1 MLDAIC
7 ELGTDDLNENGKA
20 VNGETANRDA
30 RARITYSVFKFQKL
44 GDDEIERLRQWLYCP
59 ACGGK
64 AYFRK
69 ASKDGKAAC
78 FGSRYHRADCIEFK
92 PSAQKSREE
101 QDAIEVQQVLVEADA
116 LQIDFSLKPPKPL
129 NASQAP
135 SQNQPQALSANSV
148 NQPIAPALSRATKG
162 KPVPSETPFTEGA
175 LARRFPAS
183 GLEAAN
189 TNLPQIAAPMA
200 KTPNLKR
207 VASQGL
213 EKLLHSLLRG
223 SDLATSD
230 LWVYTDSERKYRW
243 RAKNLFVNFADA
255 DPTDNKPH
263 LYWGTISHSDTSMS
277 WLNPA
282 DSKDIGI
289 PIDVVKDPLLTRFSI
304 EDKRDL
310 EGAGLI
316 LFGKCFWNKEKTRKI
331 IQLWNNELTR
341 IFISKIED

>member
-7 ELGTDDLNENGKA
+7 VLTT
-20 VNGETANRDA
+20 ETAAEHALSPLRLNPNA
-30 RARITYSVFKFQKL
+30 KAGVTYSVFKFQQL
-44 GDDEIERLRQWLYCP
+44 PEPEIERLRQHLYCP
-59 ACGGK
+59 ACYGK

-78 FGSRYHRADCIEFK
+78 FGSRYHEYDCIEFN

-101 QDAIEVQQVLVEADA
+101 QDALDVQQQLLDADA
-116 LQIDFSLKPPKPL
+116 LVIDFSLNPSNKRPSNSALNVNAPQEQEVGAKNKTAHDTEPLASLQESKAGYQVVADKPE
-129 NASQAP
+129 
-135 SQNQPQALSANSV
+135 
-148 NQPIAPALSRATKG
+148 IAITAKR
-162 KPVPSETPFTEGA
+162 TP
-175 LARRFPAS
+175 
-183 GLEAAN
+183 
-189 TNLPQIAAPMA
+189 
-200 KTPNLKR
+200 
-207 VASQGL
+207 SQGL

-230 LWVYTDSERKYRW
+230 LWVYTDDERKYRW

-263 LYWGTISHSDTSMS
+263 MYWGTISHSDPTLS

-289 PIDVVKDPLLTRFSI
+289 PIEAVKTKLFKRFNI

-316 LFGKCFWNKEKTRKI
+316 LFGKCFWNKDKTRKI
-331 IQLWNNELTR
+331 IQLWDNDLRR
-341 IFISKIED
+341 IFISTLDD

>member
-7 ELGTDDLNENGKA
+7 VLTTEAAAEQASSLLRLNPHAQAG
-20 VNGETANRDA
+20 V
-30 RARITYSVFKFQKL
+30 TYSVFKFQQL
-44 GDDEIERLRQWLYCP
+44 PEAEIERLRQHLYCP
-59 ACGGK
+59 ACYGK

-78 FGSRYHRADCIEFK
+78 FGSRYHELDCIEFN

-101 QDAIEVQQVLVEADA
+101 QDALEVQQQLLDADA
-116 LQIDFSLKPPKPL
+116 LVIDFSLNPSNKRPSNSAHKINAPQEQEVVAKSEIENDTEQLESVQEPKADYQVAADKPE
-129 NASQAP
+129 
-135 SQNQPQALSANSV
+135 
-148 NQPIAPALSRATKG
+148 IAITAKR
-162 KPVPSETPFTEGA
+162 TP
-175 LARRFPAS
+175 
-183 GLEAAN
+183 
-189 TNLPQIAAPMA
+189 
-200 KTPNLKR
+200 
-207 VASQGL
+207 SQGL

-230 LWVYTDSERKYRW
+230 LWVYTDDERKYRW

-263 LYWGTISHSDTSMS
+263 MYWGTISHSDPALC

-289 PIDVVKDPLLTRFSI
+289 PIEAVKTKLFKRFNI

-316 LFGKCFWNKEKTRKI
+316 LFGKCFWNKDKTRKI
-331 IQLWNNELTR
+331 IQLWDNDLRR
-341 IFISKIED
+341 IFISTLDD

>member
-7 ELGTDDLNENGKA
+7 VLTTEAAAEHASSPLRLNPHAQAG
-20 VNGETANRDA
+20 V
-30 RARITYSVFKFQKL
+30 TYSVFKFQQL
-44 GDDEIERLRQWLYCP
+44 PEAEIERLRQHLYCP
-59 ACGGK
+59 ACYGK

-78 FGSRYHRADCIEFK
+78 FGSRYHELDCIEFN

-101 QDAIEVQQVLVEADA
+101 QDALEVQQQLLDADA
-116 LQIDFSLKPPKPL
+116 LVIDFSVNPSNKRPSNSAHKIKASHEQEVGSKSEIENDTEPL
-129 NASQAP
+129 ASVQESKAGYQVATDK
-135 SQNQPQALSANSV
+135 SE
-148 NQPIAPALSRATKG
+148 IAITAKR
-162 KPVPSETPFTEGA
+162 TP
-175 LARRFPAS
+175 
-183 GLEAAN
+183 
-189 TNLPQIAAPMA
+189 
-200 KTPNLKR
+200 
-207 VASQGL
+207 SQGL

-230 LWVYTDSERKYRW
+230 LWVYTDDERKYRW

-263 LYWGTISHSDTSMS
+263 MYWGTISHCDPTLS

-289 PIDVVKDPLLTRFSI
+289 PIEAVKTKLFKRFNI

-316 LFGKCFWNKEKTRKI
+316 LFGKCFWNKDKTRKI
-331 IQLWNNELTR
+331 IQLWDNDLRR
-341 IFISKIED
+341 IFISTLDD

>member
-7 ELGTDDLNENGKA
+7 VLTTEAAAEQASSPLRLNPHAQAG
-20 VNGETANRDA
+20 V
-30 RARITYSVFKFQKL
+30 TYSVFKFQQL
-44 GDDEIERLRQWLYCP
+44 PEAEIERLRQHLYCP
-59 ACGGK
+59 ACYGK

-78 FGSRYHRADCIEFK
+78 FGSRYHELDCIEFN

-101 QDAIEVQQVLVEADA
+101 QDALEVQQQLLDADA
-116 LQIDFSLKPPKPL
+116 LVIDFSLNPSNKKLSNSAHKIKAPQEQEVGAKSEIENDTEQLASVQEPKAGYQVAADKPEIGITAK
-129 NASQAP
+129 
-135 SQNQPQALSANSV
+135 
-148 NQPIAPALSRATKG
+148 R
-162 KPVPSETPFTEGA
+162 TP
-175 LARRFPAS
+175 
-183 GLEAAN
+183 
-189 TNLPQIAAPMA
+189 
-200 KTPNLKR
+200 
-207 VASQGL
+207 SQGL

-230 LWVYTDSERKYRW
+230 LWVYTDDERKYRW

-263 LYWGTISHSDTSMS
+263 MYWGTISHSDPTLS

-289 PIDVVKDPLLTRFSI
+289 PIEAVKTKLFKRFNI

-316 LFGKCFWNKEKTRKI
+316 LFGKCFWNKDKTRKI
-331 IQLWNNELTR
+331 IQLWDNDLRR
-341 IFISKIED
+341 IFISTLDD

>member
-7 ELGTDDLNENGKA
+7 EL
-20 VNGETANRDA
+20 ETEDHLTA
-30 RARITYSVFKFQKL
+30 RTTYSVFKFQQL
-44 GDDEIERLRQWLYCP
+44 PDDDIERLRQWLICP

-78 FGSRYHRADCIEFK
+78 FGSRYHQADCIEFK

-101 QDAIEVQQVLVEADA
+101 QDAIEVQQQLVDADA
-116 LQIDFSLKPPKPL
+116 LMIDFSRKPRRHSSANKAAT
-129 NASQAP
+129 ASSASKTAPTSSSMLESSKVSVAP
-135 SQNQPQALSANSV
+135 SMDAQVQESKTDYQV
-148 NQPIAPALSRATKG
+148 NTAACT
-162 KPVPSETPFTEGA
+162 TE
-175 LARRFPAS
+175 
-183 GLEAAN
+183 
-189 TNLPQIAAPMA
+189 
-200 KTPNLKR
+200 KR
-207 VASQGL
+207 VPSQGL

-223 SDLATSD
+223 TDLAKSD

-255 DPTDNKPH
+255 DPLDNKPH
-263 LYWGTISHSDTSMS
+263 MYWGTISHTDPTMG

-289 PIDVVKDPLLTRFSI
+289 PIDGIKQPLLAQFEI
-304 EDKRDL
+304 EDKRCF

-331 IQLWNNELTR
+331 IQLWNNDLQR
-341 IFISKIED
+341 IFISKLED

>member
-7 ELGTDDLNENGKA
+7 VLTTEAAGEHASSPLRLNPHAQAG
-20 VNGETANRDA
+20 V
-30 RARITYSVFKFQKL
+30 TYSVFKFQQL
-44 GDDEIERLRQWLYCP
+44 PEAEIERLRQHLYCP
-59 ACGGK
+59 ACYGK

-78 FGSRYHRADCIEFK
+78 FGSRYHELDCIEFNL
-92 PSAQKSREE
+92 SAQKSREE
-101 QDAIEVQQVLVEADA
+101 QDALEVQQQLLDADA
-116 LQIDFSLKPPKPL
+116 LVIDFSLNPSNKRPSNSAHKIKASHEQEVGSKSEIENDTEQLASVQEPK
-129 NASQAP
+129 AGYQVATDKSE
-135 SQNQPQALSANSV
+135 
-148 NQPIAPALSRATKG
+148 IAITAKR
-162 KPVPSETPFTEGA
+162 TP
-175 LARRFPAS
+175 
-183 GLEAAN
+183 
-189 TNLPQIAAPMA
+189 
-200 KTPNLKR
+200 
-207 VASQGL
+207 SQGL

-230 LWVYTDSERKYRW
+230 LWVYTDDERKYRW

-263 LYWGTISHSDTSMS
+263 MYWGTISHSDPTLS

-289 PIDVVKDPLLTRFSI
+289 PIEAVKTKLFKRFNI

-316 LFGKCFWNKEKTRKI
+316 LFGKCFWNKDKTRKI
-331 IQLWNNELTR
+331 IQLWDNDLRR
-341 IFISKIED
+341 IFISTLDD

>member
-7 ELGTDDLNENGKA
+7 VLTT
-20 VNGETANRDA
+20 ETAAEHASSPLRLNPNA
-30 RARITYSVFKFQKL
+30 QASVTYSVFKFQQL
-44 GDDEIERLRQWLYCP
+44 PEAEIERLRQHLYCP
-59 ACGGK
+59 ACYGK

-78 FGSRYHRADCIEFK
+78 FGSRYHELDCIEFN

-101 QDAIEVQQVLVEADA
+101 QDALEVQQQLLDADA
-116 LQIDFSLKPPKPL
+116 LVIDFSLNPSNKSPSNSALKV
-129 NASQAP
+129 NASQEQEVGAK
-135 SQNQPQALSANSV
+135 SKMANDTEQLESV
-148 NQPIAPALSRATKG
+148 QEPKAGYQVAAD
-162 KPVPSETPFTEGA
+162 KPEVAITAQRTP
-175 LARRFPAS
+175 
-183 GLEAAN
+183 
-189 TNLPQIAAPMA
+189 
-200 KTPNLKR
+200 
-207 VASQGL
+207 SQGL

-230 LWVYTDSERKYRW
+230 LWVYTDDERKYRW

-263 LYWGTISHSDTSMS
+263 MYWGTISHSDPTLS

-289 PIDVVKDPLLTRFSI
+289 PIEAVKTKLFKRFNI

-316 LFGKCFWNKEKTRKI
+316 LFGKCFWNKDKTRKI
-331 IQLWNNELTR
+331 IQLWDNDLRR
-341 IFISKIED
+341 IFISTLDD

>member
-7 ELGTDDLNENGKA
+7 ELGADDLNA
-20 VNGETANRDA
+20 NGEVASGETG
-30 RARITYSVFKFQKL
+30 ARITYSVFKFQKL

-78 FGSRYHRADCIEFK
+78 FGSRYHQADCAEFK

-116 LQIDFSLKPPKPL
+116 LQIDFSLKPLKPPKIVQFSTQKL
-129 NASQAP
+129 SQET
-135 SQNQPQALSANSV
+135 NSV
-148 NQPIAPALSRATKG
+148 NPPMAPVLSNKIQSKHA
-162 KPVPSETPFTEGA
+162 PSAPSFTEGA

-183 GLEAAN
+183 GLEASGK
-189 TNLPQIAAPMA
+189 LPSTSTPVTEAPE
-200 KTPNLKR
+200 LKR

-255 DPTDNKPH
+255 DPSDNKPH
-263 LYWGTISHSDTSMS
+263 LYWGTISHSDTSMN

-289 PIDVVKDPLLTRFSI
+289 PIEVVKDPLLTQFGI

>member
-7 ELGTDDLNENGKA
+7 ELDVEQG
-20 VNGETANRDA
+20 DA
-30 RARITYSVFKFQKL
+30 IRVTYSVFTFQHL
-44 GDDEIERLRQWLYCP
+44 SEADIERLRQRLFCP
-59 ACGGK
+59 ACSGK

-78 FGSRYHRADCIEFK
+78 FGSRYHQIDCIEFK

-101 QDAIEVQQVLVEADA
+101 QDAIEVHQQLVDADA
-116 LQIDFSLKPPKPL
+116 LMIDFSRKPRIAKSSTAKSKEHADKTIL
-129 NASQAP
+129 N
-135 SQNQPQALSANSV
+135 SA
-148 NQPIAPALSRATKG
+148 
-162 KPVPSETPFTEGA
+162 
-175 LARRFPAS
+175 
-183 GLEAAN
+183 
-189 TNLPQIAAPMA
+189 QIADIEVKKVNADTVQEAPMQYQVD
-200 KTPNLKR
+200 TPKDTPLKEKR
-207 VASQGL
+207 VPSQGL
-213 EKLLHSLLRG
+213 EKLLHSLLCG
-223 SDLATSD
+223 SDLATSN

-255 DPTDNKPH
+255 DPSDNKPH
-263 LYWGTISHSDTSMS
+263 MYWGTISHTDPTMN

-289 PIDVVKDPLLTRFSI
+289 PIDGVKAKLLKQFAI

-331 IQLWNNELTR
+331 IQLWNNDLQR
-341 IFISKIED
+341 IFISPIED

>member
-7 ELGTDDLNENGKA
+7 VLTTEAAAEQASSPLRLNPNA
-20 VNGETANRDA
+20 QASV
-30 RARITYSVFKFQKL
+30 TYSVFKFQQL
-44 GDDEIERLRQWLYCP
+44 PEAEIERLRQHLYCP
-59 ACGGK
+59 ACYGK

-78 FGSRYHRADCIEFK
+78 FGSRYHELDCIEFN

-101 QDAIEVQQVLVEADA
+101 QDALEVQQQLLDADA
-116 LQIDFSLKPPKPL
+116 LVIDFSLNPSNKRPSNSAHKIKAPQEQEIGAKSELENDTEPLASVQEPKADYQVAADKPEMAITAK
-129 NASQAP
+129 
-135 SQNQPQALSANSV
+135 
-148 NQPIAPALSRATKG
+148 R
-162 KPVPSETPFTEGA
+162 TP
-175 LARRFPAS
+175 
-183 GLEAAN
+183 
-189 TNLPQIAAPMA
+189 
-200 KTPNLKR
+200 
-207 VASQGL
+207 SQGL

-230 LWVYTDSERKYRW
+230 LWVYTDDERKYRW

-263 LYWGTISHSDTSMS
+263 MYWGTISHSDPTLS

-289 PIDVVKDPLLTRFSI
+289 PIEAVKTKLFKRFNI

-316 LFGKCFWNKEKTRKI
+316 LFGKCFWNKDKTRKI
-331 IQLWNNELTR
+331 IQLWDNDLRR
-341 IFISKIED
+341 IFISTLDD

>member
-7 ELGTDDLNENGKA
+7 VLTT
-20 VNGETANRDA
+20 ETAAEHALSSLRLNPNA
-30 RARITYSVFKFQKL
+30 KASVTYSVFKFQQL
-44 GDDEIERLRQWLYCP
+44 PEAEIERLRQHLYCP
-59 ACGGK
+59 ACYGK

-78 FGSRYHRADCIEFK
+78 FGSRYHKLDCIEFN

-101 QDAIEVQQVLVEADA
+101 QDALEVQQQLLDADA
-116 LQIDFSLKPPKPL
+116 LVIDFSLNPSNKGPSNSAHKINAPQEQEVGSKSKTANKTEPLESVQEPKAGYQVAADKPE
-129 NASQAP
+129 
-135 SQNQPQALSANSV
+135 
-148 NQPIAPALSRATKG
+148 IAITAKR
-162 KPVPSETPFTEGA
+162 TP
-175 LARRFPAS
+175 
-183 GLEAAN
+183 
-189 TNLPQIAAPMA
+189 
-200 KTPNLKR
+200 
-207 VASQGL
+207 SQGL

-230 LWVYTDSERKYRW
+230 LWVYTDDERKYRW

-263 LYWGTISHSDTSMS
+263 MYWGTISHSDPTLS

-289 PIDVVKDPLLTRFSI
+289 PIEGVKTKLFKRFNI

-316 LFGKCFWNKEKTRKI
+316 LFGKCFWNKDKTRKI
-331 IQLWNNELTR
+331 IQLWDNDLRR
-341 IFISKIED
+341 IFISTLDD

>member
-7 ELGTDDLNENGKA
+7 EL
-20 VNGETANRDA
+20 ETEDHLTA
-30 RARITYSVFKFQKL
+30 RTTYSVFKFQQL
-44 GDDEIERLRQWLYCP
+44 PDDDIERLRQWLICP

-78 FGSRYHRADCIEFK
+78 FGSRYHQADCIEFK

-101 QDAIEVQQVLVEADA
+101 QDAIEVQQQLVDA
-116 LQIDFSLKPPKPL
+116 KALMIDFSHKSHRHSLANKAAPTSKSSSISES
-129 NASQAP
+129 SQA
-135 SQNQPQALSANSV
+135 SV
-148 NQPIAPALSRATKG
+148 TLPAGAQVQESKTGYQVNTAAQTIETR
-162 KPVPSETPFTEGA
+162 VP
-175 LARRFPAS
+175 
-183 GLEAAN
+183 
-189 TNLPQIAAPMA
+189 
-200 KTPNLKR
+200 
-207 VASQGL
+207 SQGL

-223 SDLATSD
+223 TDLAASE
-230 LWVYTDSERKYRW
+230 LWVYTDSDRKYRW

-255 DPTDNKPH
+255 DPLDNKPH
-263 LYWGTISHSDTSMS
+263 LYWGTISHTDKAVS

-289 PIDVVKDPLLTRFSI
+289 PIDGIKQALLAQFEI

-331 IQLWNNELTR
+331 IQLWNNDLQR
-341 IFISKIED
+341 IFISKLED

>member
-7 ELGTDDLNENGKA
+7 EL
-20 VNGETANRDA
+20 ETEDHLTA
-30 RARITYSVFKFQKL
+30 RTTYSVFKFQQL
-44 GDDEIERLRQWLYCP
+44 PDEEIERLRQWLICP

-78 FGSRYHRADCIEFK
+78 FGSRYHQADCIEFK

-101 QDAIEVQQVLVEADA
+101 QDAIEVQQQLVDADA
-116 LQIDFSLKPPKPL
+116 LMIDFSRKPRRHTPANK
-129 NASQAP
+129 ASTA
-135 SQNQPQALSANSV
+135 QALTSKTEPTPKSPSMPESQVSTRLSVDDRVQESKTDYPVKLSA
-148 NQPIAPALSRATKG
+148 QAT
-162 KPVPSETPFTEGA
+162 TE
-175 LARRFPAS
+175 
-183 GLEAAN
+183 
-189 TNLPQIAAPMA
+189 
-200 KTPNLKR
+200 KR
-207 VASQGL
+207 VPSQGL
-213 EKLLHSLLRG
+213 EKLLHSLLRD
-223 SDLATSD
+223 SDLATSK

-255 DPTDNKPH
+255 DPSDNKPH
-263 LYWGTISHSDTSMS
+263 LYWGTISHTDPTMS

-289 PIDVVKDPLLTRFSI
+289 PIDSVKQPLFDLFEI
-304 EDKRDL
+304 EDKRCL

-331 IQLWNNELTR
+331 IQLWNNDLQR
-341 IFISKIED
+341 IFISKLED

>member
-7 ELGTDDLNENGKA
+7 EFVSEQ
-20 VNGETANRDA
+20 GEKT
-30 RARITYSVFKFQKL
+30 RITYQVFTFARMPEE
-44 GDDEIERLRQWLYCP
+44 DIDHLRQRLFCP
-59 ACGGK
+59 ACGGQ

-78 FGSRYHRADCIEFK
+78 FGSRYHKLGCIESK

-101 QDAIEVQQVLVEADA
+101 HDAIEVQQQLVDADA
-116 LQIDFSLKPPKPL
+116 LLIDFSLKPSKPKPRSEIVQQTRQHTITIATRDISTQKL
-129 NASQAP
+129 TIGTVQEAKADYR
-135 SQNQPQALSANSV
+135 V
-148 NQPIAPALSRATKG
+148 EPIIDA
-162 KPVPSETPFTEGA
+162 
-175 LARRFPAS
+175 
-183 GLEAAN
+183 EAHN
-189 TNLPQIAAPMA
+189 
-200 KTPNLKR
+200 KR
-207 VASQGL
+207 VPSQGL

-255 DPTDNKPH
+255 DPSDNKPH
-263 LYWGTISHSDTSMS
+263 MYWGTISHSDPSLS

-289 PIDVVKDPLLTRFSI
+289 PIDAVKTKLFKQFDIT
-304 EDKRDL
+304 DKRDL
-310 EGAGLI
+310 EGASLI

-331 IQLWNNELTR
+331 IHLWNNELQR
-341 IFISKIED
+341 IFISKLEDE

>member
-7 ELGTDDLNENGKA
+7 EL
-20 VNGETANRDA
+20 ETEEHLIA
-30 RARITYSVFKFQKL
+30 RTTYSVFKFQQL
-44 GDDEIERLRQWLYCP
+44 PDEDIERLRQWLICP

-78 FGSRYHRADCIEFK
+78 FGSRYHQADCIEFK

-101 QDAIEVQQVLVEADA
+101 QDALEVQQQLVDADA
-116 LQIDFSLKPPKPL
+116 LMIDFSRKPRRHTPANKV
-129 NASQAP
+129 STT
-135 SQNQPQALSANSV
+135 QALSGKTEPTPKLSSMPESSKASV
-148 NQPIAPALSRATKG
+148 ASSVDDRIQESKTGYQVNTAEHT
-162 KPVPSETPFTEGA
+162 TE
-175 LARRFPAS
+175 
-183 GLEAAN
+183 
-189 TNLPQIAAPMA
+189 
-200 KTPNLKR
+200 KR
-207 VASQGL
+207 VPSQGL

-223 SDLATSD
+223 TDLAKSD
-230 LWVYTDSERKYRW
+230 LWVYTDAERKYRW

-255 DPTDNKPH
+255 DPSDNKPH
-263 LYWGTISHSDTSMS
+263 MYWGTISHTDPTMS

-289 PIDVVKDPLLTRFSI
+289 PIDGIKQPLLAQFEI
-304 EDKRDL
+304 EDKRCL

-331 IQLWNNELTR
+331 IQLWNNDLQR
-341 IFISKIED
+341 IFISKLED

>member
-7 ELGTDDLNENGKA
+7 VLTTEAAVEHASSPLRLNPNVMAG
-20 VNGETANRDA
+20 V
-30 RARITYSVFKFQKL
+30 TYSVFKFQQL
-44 GDDEIERLRQWLYCP
+44 PEAEIERLRQHLYCP
-59 ACGGK
+59 ACYGK

-69 ASKDGKAAC
+69 ASKDGRAAC
-78 FGSRYHRADCIEFK
+78 FGSRYHELDCIEFN

-101 QDAIEVQQVLVEADA
+101 QDALEVQQQLLDADA
-116 LQIDFSLKPPKPL
+116 LVIDFSLNPTNKR
-129 NASQAP
+129 AS
-135 SQNQPQALSANSV
+135 NSAHK
-148 NQPIAPALSRATKG
+148 I
-162 KPVPSETPFTEGA
+162 
-175 LARRFPAS
+175 
-183 GLEAAN
+183 
-189 TNLPQIAAPMA
+189 
-200 KTPNLKR
+200 KTPQEQEVGAKSEIENESEPLESVQKPKAGYQVTADKPEVAITAKR
-207 VASQGL
+207 TPSQGL

-230 LWVYTDSERKYRW
+230 LWVYTDDERKYRW

-263 LYWGTISHSDTSMS
+263 MYWGTISHSDPTLS

-289 PIDVVKDPLLTRFSI
+289 PIEAVKTKLFKRFNI

-331 IQLWNNELTR
+331 IQLWDNDLRR
-341 IFISKIED
+341 IFISTLDD

>member
-7 ELGTDDLNENGKA
+7 VLTTEAAAEHASSLLRLNPHAQAG
-20 VNGETANRDA
+20 V
-30 RARITYSVFKFQKL
+30 TYSVFKFQQL
-44 GDDEIERLRQWLYCP
+44 PEAEIERLRQHLYCP
-59 ACGGK
+59 ACYGK

-78 FGSRYHRADCIEFK
+78 FGSRYHELDCIEFN

-101 QDAIEVQQVLVEADA
+101 QDALEVQQQLLDADA
-116 LQIDFSLKPPKPL
+116 LVIDFSLNPSNKRPSNSAHKINAPQEQEVVTKSEIENDTEQLESVQEPKADYQVAADKPE
-129 NASQAP
+129 
-135 SQNQPQALSANSV
+135 
-148 NQPIAPALSRATKG
+148 IAITAKR
-162 KPVPSETPFTEGA
+162 TP
-175 LARRFPAS
+175 
-183 GLEAAN
+183 
-189 TNLPQIAAPMA
+189 
-200 KTPNLKR
+200 
-207 VASQGL
+207 SQGL

-230 LWVYTDSERKYRW
+230 LWVYTDDERKYRW

-263 LYWGTISHSDTSMS
+263 MYWGTISHSDPTLS

-289 PIDVVKDPLLTRFSI
+289 PIEAVKTKLFKRFNI

-316 LFGKCFWNKEKTRKI
+316 LFGKCFWNKDKTRKI
-331 IQLWNNELTR
+331 IQLWDNDLRR
-341 IFISKIED
+341 IFISTLDD

>member
-7 ELGTDDLNENGKA
+7 VLTT
-20 VNGETANRDA
+20 ETAAEQASSPLRLNPNA
-30 RARITYSVFKFQKL
+30 QASVTYSVFKFQQL
-44 GDDEIERLRQWLYCP
+44 PEAEIERLRQHLYCP
-59 ACGGK
+59 ACYGK

-78 FGSRYHRADCIEFK
+78 FGSRYHELDCIEFN

-101 QDAIEVQQVLVEADA
+101 QDALEVQQQLLDADA
-116 LQIDFSLKPPKPL
+116 LVIDFSLNPSNKRPSNSAHKIK
-129 NASQAP
+129 P
-135 SQNQPQALSANSV
+135 SQEQEVGAKSELENQTEQLASV
-148 NQPIAPALSRATKG
+148 QEPKADYQVAADKPEIAITATR
-162 KPVPSETPFTEGA
+162 TP
-175 LARRFPAS
+175 
-183 GLEAAN
+183 
-189 TNLPQIAAPMA
+189 
-200 KTPNLKR
+200 
-207 VASQGL
+207 SQGL

-230 LWVYTDSERKYRW
+230 LWVYTDDERKYRW

-263 LYWGTISHSDTSMS
+263 MFWGTISHSDPTLS

-289 PIDVVKDPLLTRFSI
+289 PIEAVKTKLFKRFNI

-316 LFGKCFWNKEKTRKI
+316 LFGKCFWNKDKTRKI
-331 IQLWNNELTR
+331 IQLWDNDLRR
-341 IFISKIED
+341 IFISTLDD

>member
-7 ELGTDDLNENGKA
+7 VLTTEAAAEHASSLLRLNPHAQAG
-20 VNGETANRDA
+20 V
-30 RARITYSVFKFQKL
+30 TYSVFKFQQL
-44 GDDEIERLRQWLYCP
+44 PEAEIERLRQHLYCP
-59 ACGGK
+59 ACYGK

-78 FGSRYHRADCIEFK
+78 FGSRYHELDCIEFN

-101 QDAIEVQQVLVEADA
+101 QDAFEVQQQLLDADA
-116 LQIDFSLKPPKPL
+116 LVIDFSLNPSNKRPSNSAHKINAPQEQEVVAKSEIENDTEPLESVKEPKACYQVAADKPE
-129 NASQAP
+129 
-135 SQNQPQALSANSV
+135 
-148 NQPIAPALSRATKG
+148 IAITAKR
-162 KPVPSETPFTEGA
+162 TP
-175 LARRFPAS
+175 
-183 GLEAAN
+183 
-189 TNLPQIAAPMA
+189 
-200 KTPNLKR
+200 
-207 VASQGL
+207 SQGL

-230 LWVYTDSERKYRW
+230 LWVYTDDERKYRW

-263 LYWGTISHSDTSMS
+263 MYWGTISHSDPTLC

-289 PIDVVKDPLLTRFSI
+289 PIEAVKTKLFKRFNI

-316 LFGKCFWNKEKTRKI
+316 LFGKCFWNKDKTRKI
-331 IQLWNNELTR
+331 IQLWDNDLRR
-341 IFISKIED
+341 IFISTLDD